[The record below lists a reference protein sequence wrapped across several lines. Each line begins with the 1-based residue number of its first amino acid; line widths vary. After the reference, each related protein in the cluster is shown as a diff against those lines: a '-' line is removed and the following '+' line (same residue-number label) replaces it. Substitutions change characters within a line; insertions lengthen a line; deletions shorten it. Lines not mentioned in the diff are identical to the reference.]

1 MWFRT
6 VYMYI
11 YMCIYFFFL
20 SLSPTPSFYEKE
32 ITTEEDRVDG
42 NIERRGGQGF
52 WIISIVNNDDG
63 LPVERFAAVLFEPEH
78 HGDGIVRFTGLYIA
92 GQSCPLSCHS
102 LYRLHGYCNTRG
114 RGHWKIL
121 FSSFFLFFFSSRY
134 RAEELWRGG
143 VTIMRLF
150 EKEKERKYEKEGRVE
165 LKKNRRGR
173 GGKREEK
180 ENSKKSWN
188 ERTASEVSSNF
199 VQLNS

>member
-11 YMCIYFFFL
+11 YICIYFFFL

-134 RAEELWRGG
+134 RAEELWRDDYA
-143 VTIMRLF
+143 TFRKRKKKEMRTRKRMDRI
-150 EKEKERKYEKEGRVE
+150 KEK
-165 LKKNRRGR
+165 
-173 GGKREEK
+173 
-180 ENSKKSWN
+180 
-188 ERTASEVSSNF
+188 
-199 VQLNS
+199 

>member
-1 MWFRT
+1 MISNGIYVH
-6 VYMYI
+6 VYI
-11 YMCIYFFFL
+11 FFFL
-20 SLSPTPSFYEKE
+20 SVSLTLSFYEKE
-32 ITTEEDRVDG
+32 ITTEEDRIDG

-121 FSSFFLFFFSSRY
+121 FSSFFFFSFRPAIERKNY
-134 RAEELWRGG
+134 D

-150 EKEKERKYEKEGRVE
+150 EKEKERKYEKEGGVE

>member
-1 MWFRT
+1 MISNGIY
-6 VYMYI
+6 VYVYI
-11 YMCIYFFFL
+11 FFFL
-20 SLSPTPSFYEKE
+20 SLSPTLSFYEKE

-150 EKEKERKYEKEGRVE
+150 EKEKKRKWERERGWSRIKEK
-165 LKKNRRGR
+165 
-173 GGKREEK
+173 
-180 ENSKKSWN
+180 
-188 ERTASEVSSNF
+188 
-199 VQLNS
+199 

>member
-32 ITTEEDRVDG
+32 ITTEEDRIDG

-102 LYRLHGYCNTRG
+102 LYRLHGYCNTRTG
-114 RGHWKIL
+114 ALKNS
-121 FSSFFLFFFSSRY
+121 FFFFFSFFLFVPLSSGRIMTWRLCDFSKKKKKGN
-134 RAEELWRGG
+134 EN
-143 VTIMRLF
+143 
-150 EKEKERKYEKEGRVE
+150 EKEDGVE